1 MWDKKIIAI
10 SDSQNT
16 QGDFLNFI
24 EKLSQSSID
33 ALVLRE
39 KHLDELEYT
48 KLAKEVLKIFN
59 KTQKICFLH

>member
-24 EKLSQSSID
+24 EKLSKSSID

-39 KHLDELEYT
+39 KHLNATEYYE
-48 KLAKEVLKIFN
+48 LAKEVLGIFSKN
-59 KTQKICFLH
+59 NKICF